1 MTVGPAGTHA
11 LVQVRFWDGRG
22 RLDEIL
28 VLVHAAFAGLEP
40 PSSVLRDT
48 VSDFAHRLQTESAL
62 IAQVGDEIVGSV
74 FCACQGDALY
84 LTRMAVAA
92 DWRRCGVGSALLR
105 FAADEARRMGGARL
119 TLRVRQ
125 SLPDNRSYFERR
137 GFVVT
142 GEGRE
147 GDRPPYLSMES
158 VVH

>member
-1 MTVGPAGTHA
+1 MTAGPAGTHA
-11 LVQVRFWDGRG
+11 PVQVRFWDGSG
-22 RLDEIL
+22 RLDVLLTL
-28 VLVHAAFAGLEP
+28 VQAAFEGLQP

-74 FCACQGDALY
+74 FCARKGDALY
-84 LTRMAVAA
+84 LTRMAVAPI
-92 DWRRCGVGSALLR
+92 WRRRGVGSALLR
-105 FAADEARRMGGARL
+105 AAVDEARRMGGARL
-119 TLRVRQ
+119 TLRMRQ
-125 SLPDNRSYFERR
+125 NLPDNRSYFERR

-147 GDRPPYLSMES
+147 GGRPPYLSMEY